1 MRTDTTLARS
11 FAAWSTIVTQ
21 GRQRCCVV
29 GVRVVLVVVF
39 HGLALG
45 VGQEAQVVVVQAHVC
60 VLTWFES
67 RQVAGLVRVGNIVKN
82 PPTTILTQRREP
94 FAQRNQ

>member
-11 FAAWSTIVTQ
+11 FAAWSTIVRTRPVAGHAVARVSRVVVALFLHFRIEREATQ

-45 VGQEAQVVVVQAHVC
+45 VGQEAQVVVVQAHVRPY
-60 VLTWFES
+60 V
-67 RQVAGLVRVGNIVKN
+67 V
-82 PPTTILTQRREP
+82 
-94 FAQRNQ
+94 